1 MSVNSM
7 PRGAERVRQ
16 RLSLTGVIIALS
28 VGVILPVIL
37 ASSVGIV
44 ALAMGESSTTMVIG
58 ILTTSFTTSAI
69 GGAVVVTVLLGRR
82 ARLARMQ
89 ADLLANMSHELRTP
103 VSSIRMYAQTLQMGL
118 LADDPARS
126 AECIATILRET
137 EWLESMI
144 DRVLTW
150 RGAAKDRDAL
160 SFEITALAETV
171 EEAVSHFMRMVKE
184 GDLTL
189 DVQVEAAGLV
199 RHDRAAICSVV
210 LNLLINAYKYTG
222 SRKRITVVV
231 RDEADDVVL
240 EVRDNG
246 IGIGPKELGRIFE
259 PFYRVDA
266 GLRSRSTG
274 TGLGLAIVKYQVEM
288 HGGSVTA
295 KSEQGSGSCFT
306 VRLPQVVEQDEES
319 S

>member
-1 MSVNSM
+1 MKVRST
-7 PRGAERVRQ
+7 PRRAERVRS

-58 ILTTSFTTSAI
+58 ILTTSFTASAI

-89 ADLLANMSHELRTP
+89 ADLLANMTHELRTP
-103 VSSIRMYAQTLQMGL
+103 IAAIRMYTQTLQMGL
-118 LADDPARS
+118 VDNDSKRRD
-126 AECIATILRET
+126 ECVATILRET
-137 EWLESMI
+137 EWLESMV

-160 SFEITALAETV
+160 NFETLSVSETV
-171 EEAVSHFMRMVKE
+171 GEAVTHFRRMIKE
-184 GDLTL
+184 NDLTL
-189 DVQVEAAGLV
+189 DLHLDAVGSV
-199 RHDRAAICSVV
+199 RHDRAAIASVL
-210 LNLLINAYKYTG
+210 LNLLINAYKYSG
-222 SRKRITVVV
+222 SDKRISVLT
-231 RDEADDVVL
+231 RDESAHVVL

-274 TGLGLAIVKYQVEM
+274 TGLGLAIVKHQVEM
-288 HGGSVTA
+288 HGGTVTV
-295 KSEQGSGSCFT
+295 KSEKGSGSRFI
-306 VRLPQVVEQDEES
+306 VRLPRAEEKEES
-319 S
+319 R